1 MAIADFFSCSV
12 KCMTFLTTNH
22 KSYIVDNEAP
32 ATESVICITYNIYRF
47 FFLIFHKKH

>member
-12 KCMTFLTTNH
+12 KVYDIPND

-32 ATESVICITYNIYRF
+32 ATESVIHITYNIYRF
-47 FFLIFHKKH
+47 FSLVFHKKY